1 MSQSNEDII
10 SKAIGIPKIDDLG
23 KYLGTPNISKRVTKA
38 TFQYIIDWV
47 DKRLTDWRTKALFFS
62 VGNLGCGMGECGK
75 GGEGVGE
82 SW

>member
-1 MSQSNEDII
+1 MVINMHVNICWSNWV
-10 SKAIGIPKIDDLG
+10 SFSRAH
-23 KYLGTPNISKRVTKA
+23 KRVA
-38 TFQYIIDWV
+38 
-47 DKRLTDWRTKALFFS
+47 TKALFFS